1 MFIINSTKRTNMD
14 KQNKKIELETKT
26 IMSIGIDNQNRLTY
40 AFEFESLIDDTTTL
54 RSLHSILDELKTY
67 VLDAIIGEEN
77 DEEDLDEK

>member
-1 MFIINSTKRTNMD
+1 MD